1 MRKKDEIRIKEG
13 TECFNKIKNSV
24 KTDFNREE
32 TYSGIVKGLKFWFIE
47 FGKEHDLFHQ
57 SGFIDNEHFT
67 TTLTKKGIDIIDTKN
82 GFKKFY
88 LRKVVRKRREE
99 DYKYYSIKY
108 WWLPIVISLL
118 AISISILSLFKK

>member
-13 TECFNKIKNSV
+13 TDGFKKIEISV
-24 KTDFNREE
+24 KSDFNRQE
-32 TYSGIVKGLKFWFIE
+32 TYSGIVKDLKFWFIE

-57 SGFIDNEHFT
+57 SGFIDDEYFT
-67 TTLTKKGIDIIDTKN
+67 TTIKKKGIDILYTKN

-88 LRKVVRKRREE
+88 LRKVIRKQREE

-108 WWLPIVISLL
+108 WWLPILISLI
-118 AISISILSLFKK
+118 AIFISLKSLLK